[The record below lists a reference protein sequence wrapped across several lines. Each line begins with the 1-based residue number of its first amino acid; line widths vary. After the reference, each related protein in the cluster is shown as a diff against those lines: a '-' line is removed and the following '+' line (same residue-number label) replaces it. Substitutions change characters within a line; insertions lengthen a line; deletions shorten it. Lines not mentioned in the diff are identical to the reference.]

1 MYLSSIIGRKVFII
15 IGFVRFY
22 VENDGKLIL
31 NLNFIILYL
40 LFTSTDKLVMNN
52 YFLYFVSHEDGYL
65 LWSRLVVIE

>member
-1 MYLSSIIGRKVFII
+1 MHLSSIIGHKVVII

-40 LFTSTDKLVMNN
+40 LLTSTDKLVIDTN
-52 YFLYFVSHEDGYL
+52 ST
-65 LWSRLVVIE
+65 